1 MWMTSNAPSMRQCGS
16 LPHLVAEATALLM
29 TVKCRSE
36 EVRCFPAALGSPE
49 HCTNNQCTPNGI
61 DGGSPSFTSTY
72 HWAAWR
78 LAMLCH
84 LGSRPTPRFYRD
96 RRKVLGS
103 LINYKAI
110 DMRVLSACPLR
121 CFKEIPG
128 VDRYSSR

>member
-1 MWMTSNAPSMRQCGS
+1 MRQRGY
-16 LPHLVAEATALLM
+16 LPRVVAEATALLM

-49 HCTNNQCTPNGI
+49 HCTNDQCTPNGI

-72 HWAAWR
+72 LWAAWQ

-84 LGSRPTPRFYRD
+84 LGEQTYAEVFYRD

-103 LINYKAI
+103 PINYKTI
-110 DMRVLSACPLR
+110 DMRVLGAWR
-121 CFKEIPG
+121 WRRFKDIPG
-128 VDRYSSR
+128 VDRDSSR

>member
-1 MWMTSNAPSMRQCGS
+1 MRQCGY
-16 LPHLVAEATALLM
+16 LPHIVAEATTLLM

-49 HCTNNQCTPNGI
+49 HCTNNQCTANGI

-72 HWAAWR
+72 Q
-78 LAMLCH
+78 
-84 LGSRPTPRFYRD
+84 LGSMVAGYAVPPRVQTYAEVSRD

-103 LINYKAI
+103 LINYKTI
-110 DMRVLSACPLR
+110 DMRVLGAWR
-121 CFKEIPG
+121 WRRFKEIPG